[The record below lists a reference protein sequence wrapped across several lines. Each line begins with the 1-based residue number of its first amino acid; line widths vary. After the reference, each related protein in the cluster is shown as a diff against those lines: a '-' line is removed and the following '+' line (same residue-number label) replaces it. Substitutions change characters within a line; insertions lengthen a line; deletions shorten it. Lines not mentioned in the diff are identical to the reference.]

1 MWSRLWKNTRWTR
14 PSSSVEP
21 SWTVTTWRNTY
32 SREEEVY
39 TQANTHPHQYKH
51 NSLETLMYQLHIS
64 FFSFF
69 LFWWWWE
76 EGGGGLFYLAK
87 SFELVQNL
95 ELEWIPP
102 DVCAH
107 VKYSSNLCRCIY
119 FAKKK
124 LQRSLKSK
132 AEWQWQS
139 ARLNLHN
146 LPLQIFDFSNFF
158 TFTIHNTKKWAD
170 LLQLDR
176 LLGESLWKALMI
188 CDTFMVNHS
197 VY

>member
-32 SREEEVY
+32 NREEEVY

-51 NSLETLMYQLHIS
+51 NSLETLMDQLHIS
-64 FFSFF
+64 FFFF
-69 LFWWWWE
+69 
-76 EGGGGLFYLAK
+76 GGGERRRGLFYLAK

-95 ELEWIPP
+95 EWITP

-139 ARLNLHN
+139 ARLHLNN
-146 LPLQIFDFSNFF
+146 LPLIFDFSNFF

-176 LLGESLWKALMI
+176 LLGENLWKALMI

>member
-76 EGGGGLFYLAK
+76 EGGGLFYLAK

-139 ARLNLHN
+139 ARLNLNN
-146 LPLQIFDFSNFF
+146 LPLIFHFSNFF

>member
-32 SREEEVY
+32 NREEEVY

-51 NSLETLMYQLHIS
+51 NSLETLMDQLHIS
-64 FFSFF
+64 FFFFF

-76 EGGGGLFYLAK
+76 EGGGLFYLAK

-95 ELEWIPP
+95 EWITP

-139 ARLNLHN
+139 ARLHLNN
-146 LPLQIFDFSNFF
+146 LPLIFDFSNFF

>member
-51 NSLETLMYQLHIS
+51 NSLETLLDQLHIS
-64 FFSFF
+64 FFFLFF
-69 LFWWWWE
+69 LFWWWE
-76 EGGGGLFYLAK
+76 EGGLFYLAK

-132 AEWQWQS
+132 AEWQWQN
-139 ARLNLHN
+139 ARLNLNN
-146 LPLQIFDFSNFF
+146 LPLIFYFSNFF
-158 TFTIHNTKKWAD
+158 YLYNTQYKEMGRFVATWQTAWWEPVRYFHG
-170 LLQLDR
+170 QP
-176 LLGESLWKALMI
+176 
-188 CDTFMVNHS
+188 
-197 VY
+197 

>member
-21 SWTVTTWRNTY
+21 SWTVTTWRSIY

-51 NSLETLMYQLHIS
+51 NSLETLMDQLHIS
-64 FFSFF
+64 FFFLFF
-69 LFWWWWE
+69 LFWWWE
-76 EGGGGLFYLAK
+76 EGGLFYLAK
-87 SFELVQNL
+87 SFELVQN
-95 ELEWIPP
+95 LEWIPP

-139 ARLNLHN
+139 ARLNLNN
-146 LPLQIFDFSNFF
+146 LPLIFDFSNFF

-176 LLGESLWKALMI
+176 LLGESLWKALMEGSY
-188 CDTFMVNHS
+188 DMPYFHGQP
-197 VY
+197 

>member
-21 SWTVTTWRNTY
+21 SWTVTTWRSIY

-51 NSLETLMYQLHIS
+51 NSLETLMDQLHIS
-64 FFSFF
+64 FFSF
-69 LFWWWWE
+69 LVVVR
-76 EGGGGLFYLAK
+76 GGGVCSIWQKVLSLFKTWNGYL
-87 SFELVQNL
+87 QTY
-95 ELEWIPP
+95 
-102 DVCAH
+102 VCAH
-107 VKYSSNLCRCIY
+107 VKYGSNLCRCIY

-124 LQRSLKSK
+124 LQKSLKSK
-132 AEWQWQS
+132 AEWQWQN
-139 ARLNLHN
+139 ARLNFNN
-146 LPLQIFDFSNFF
+146 LPLIFDFSNFF
-158 TFTIHNTKKWAD
+158 TFTIHNTRKWAD

-188 CDTFMVNHS
+188 CNTFMVNHS

>member
-76 EGGGGLFYLAK
+76 EGGGLFYLAK

>member
-76 EGGGGLFYLAK
+76 EGGGVCSIWQKVLSLFKTWNGYLQTYVPMWNTVA
-87 SFELVQNL
+87 
-95 ELEWIPP
+95 
-102 DVCAH
+102 
-107 VKYSSNLCRCIY
+107 IY
-119 FAKKK
+119 ADAFILQKKK

-132 AEWQWQS
+132 AEWQWQN
-139 ARLNLHN
+139 ARLNLNN
-146 LPLQIFDFSNFF
+146 LPLIFYFSNFF
-158 TFTIHNTKKWAD
+158 YLYKTQYKEMGRFVATWQTAWWEPVEGSYDMRYFHG
-170 LLQLDR
+170 QP
-176 LLGESLWKALMI
+176 
-188 CDTFMVNHS
+188 
-197 VY
+197 

>member
-51 NSLETLMYQLHIS
+51 NSLETLMDQLHIS
-64 FFSFF
+64 FFFF
-69 LFWWWWE
+69 FGGERRGVCSIWQKVLSLFKTWN
-76 EGGGGLFYLAK
+76 GYLQTYVPMWNTVA
-87 SFELVQNL
+87 
-95 ELEWIPP
+95 
-102 DVCAH
+102 
-107 VKYSSNLCRCIY
+107 IY
-119 FAKKK
+119 ADAFILQKKK

-132 AEWQWQS
+132 AEWQWQN

>member
-51 NSLETLMYQLHIS
+51 NSLETLMDQLHIS
-64 FFSFF
+64 FFF
-69 LFWWWWE
+69 LFFFF
-76 EGGGGLFYLAK
+76 GGGERRRGLFYLAK

-95 ELEWIPP
+95 EWITP
-102 DVCAH
+102 DVYAH

-124 LQRSLKSK
+124 LQRSLKFK

-139 ARLNLHN
+139 ARLNLNN
-146 LPLQIFDFSNFF
+146 LPLIFDFSNFF

-176 LLGESLWKALMI
+176 LLGESLWKTLMI

>member
-51 NSLETLMYQLHIS
+51 NSLETLMDQLHIS
-64 FFSFF
+64 FFFF
-69 LFWWWWE
+69 
-76 EGGGGLFYLAK
+76 GGSERRGCLFYLAK

>member
-1 MWSRLWKNTRWTR
+1 MKRLRFVDKLLMSSECQYRNCVLYWRWARSWYTMHVYNLYHDVGCIADDIK
-14 PSSSVEP
+14 SS
-21 SWTVTTWRNTY
+21 
-32 SREEEVY
+32 
-39 TQANTHPHQYKH
+39 
-51 NSLETLMYQLHIS
+51 
-64 FFSFF
+64 
-69 LFWWWWE
+69 
-76 EGGGGLFYLAK
+76 
-87 SFELVQNL
+87 
-95 ELEWIPP
+95 P

>member
-51 NSLETLMYQLHIS
+51 NSLETLMDQLHIS
-64 FFSFF
+64 FF
-69 LFWWWWE
+69 LFGGGE
-76 EGGGGLFYLAK
+76 RRGGGLFYLAK

-95 ELEWIPP
+95 EWITP

-124 LQRSLKSK
+124 LQKSLKSK

-139 ARLNLHN
+139 ARLNLNN
-146 LPLQIFDFSNFF
+146 LPLIFDFSNFF

-188 CDTFMVNHS
+188 CDTFMVINHS